1 MPHVLDS
8 YRFVQSP
15 ALAILVELVRVAV
28 DRVLSVGDLIDPQ
41 HMAPLVYEFLLI
53 FRVHDF
59 VGRALPDR
67 HTREGARVTR
77 CLAHQAA
84 PLERRPVFGQGGL
97 ALPRLRDFVGALMGY
112 ACDDRAAGK

>member
-8 YRFVQSP
+8 YRFDQSP
-15 ALAILVELVRVAV
+15 ALAVLVELVREAV
-28 DRVLSVGDLIDPQ
+28 DRVFSVGDLVDAEHIS
-41 HMAPLVYEFLLI
+41 PLIHEFLLI

-59 VGRALPDR
+59 VGRALPDG

-84 PLERRPVFGQGGL
+84 PLKRRLVFGQRGL
-97 ALPRLRDFVGALMGY
+97 ALPRLRDSVGALVGN
-112 ACDDRAAGK
+112 ACDDRAASK